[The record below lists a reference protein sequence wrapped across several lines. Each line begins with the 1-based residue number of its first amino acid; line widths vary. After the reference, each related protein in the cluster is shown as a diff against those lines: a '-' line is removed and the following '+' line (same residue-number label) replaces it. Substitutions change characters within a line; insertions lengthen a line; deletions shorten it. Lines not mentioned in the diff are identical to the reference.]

1 MLKNFWKDN
10 AHFADLFN
18 AALFD
23 EQPVLDPSIL
33 QETDTNLSVV
43 VLNDGQE
50 QTFQREFDVVKKTV
64 HGTDYV
70 LFVLENQ
77 QNVHYAMP
85 VRQMFNEAL
94 AYYREYADIALRNAK
109 EGHYASSAEY
119 LSKFRETD
127 KLHPIVSLCVYYGDA
142 QWNGPLT
149 LQDMLQLP
157 DHLKHLVTDYK
168 LHLVQLQNN
177 GQLKFHN
184 EDVKT
189 VFELCRLFYD
199 HDSKNLKM
207 LYQNRTVRPDLGIV
221 VGSIVGSQKLINY
234 AKKAAN
240 RKETM
245 SMWKSLMD
253 WEHEWEMRGE
263 ARGKAHGE
271 RIGVFKGIITA
282 YKDCDLSQSSVI
294 EKLMSKHGLSHE
306 EATEYVQEYW

>member
-1 MLKNFWKDN
+1 MLKNFWKNN

-23 EQPVLDPSIL
+23 GQPVLDPAVL
-33 QETDTNLSVV
+33 QEADTNLSVV
-43 VLNDGQE
+43 VLNEGQE
-50 QTFQREFDVVKKTV
+50 QNFQREFDVVKKTV

-85 VRQMFNEAL
+85 VRQMFNESL
-94 AYYREYADIALRNAK
+94 AYYREYADIALRNEK
-109 EGHYASSAEY
+109 EGHYASGAEY

-127 KLHPIVSLCVYYGDA
+127 KLHPIVSLCIYYGDA

-168 LHLVQLQNN
+168 LHLVQIQNN

-189 VFELCRLFYD
+189 VFELCSLLYD
-199 HDSKNLKM
+199 HDSKNLKA
-207 LYQNRTVRPDLGIV
+207 LYQNRTVRPDIGIV
-221 VGSIVGSQKLINY
+221 VGSIVGSQKLIN
-234 AKKAAN
+234 AATKAAR

-245 SMWKSLMD
+245 SMWKSLTD

-271 RIGVFKGIITA
+271 RIGVFKGIISA

-294 EKLMSKHGLSHE
+294 EKLMNKHGLSHK
-306 EATEYVQEYW
+306 EAADYIQQYW

>member
-10 AHFADLFN
+10 EHFADLFN

-23 EQPVLDPSIL
+23 GQSVLNPAIL
-33 QETDTNLSVV
+33 QEADTNQSVV
-43 VLNDGQE
+43 VLNKGHE

-94 AYYREYADIALRNAK
+94 AYYNEYTAIALQNEK
-109 EGHYASSAEY
+109 EGQYASGAEY

-127 KLHPIVSLCVYYGDA
+127 RLHPIVSLCVYYGDA
-142 QWNGPLT
+142 KWNGPLT

-157 DHLKHLVTDYK
+157 EHLKHLVTDYK
-168 LHLVQLQNN
+168 LHLVQIQNN

-189 VFELCRLFYD
+189 VFELCSLLYD
-199 HDSKNLKM
+199 HDIKNLKT
-207 LYQNRTVRPDLGIV
+207 LYQDRTVRPDLGIV
-221 VGSIVGSQKLINY
+221 VGSIVGSQKLIN
-234 AKKAAN
+234 AATKAAR
-240 RKETM
+240 RKETI
-245 SMWKSLMD
+245 SMWKSLRD
-253 WEHEWEMRGE
+253 WETEWEMRGE

-271 RIGVFKGIITA
+271 RIGVFKGIIST
-282 YKDCDLSQSSVI
+282 YKDFNLSQSSAI
-294 EKLMSKHGLSHE
+294 EKLVSKHGLSHK
-306 EATEYVQEYW
+306 EAADYIQQYW